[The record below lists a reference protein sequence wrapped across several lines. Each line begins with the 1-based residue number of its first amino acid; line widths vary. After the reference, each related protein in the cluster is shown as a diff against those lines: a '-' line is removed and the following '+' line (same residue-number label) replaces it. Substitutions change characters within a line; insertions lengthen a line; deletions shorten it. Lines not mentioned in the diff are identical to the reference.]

1 MINTDVC
8 IIGAGPSGASTS
20 LMLSKLKI
28 HHYIIDKTIFPR
40 DKTCGDGL
48 ILYAYKSLLALNILD
63 KFLKHPKFIH
73 SKKIKLHINNK
84 LDVQFKESEDRDMAI
99 SYGKRIDFDF
109 FLVNELSNEYTIT
122 EFGNGV
128 KQLKQLPEGILV
140 TLKDGKQILAKIVV
154 GADGIQSVVSKKLAK
169 NKVDRA
175 KTSTFISAYFKDVKD
190 LDPNNEAE
198 IRIHYNK
205 IPLFFYIFPLINNE
219 VNVTLGGNAEKIKK
233 YDINLKEEILSI
245 IETHPKVS
253 CKFKEAKQLSLWR
266 GWGIPYQFRKQKVA
280 GDRFLL
286 VGDAAGLANAFY
298 KEGVGTGMMSGIICA
313 RKIADCIAVNN
324 FSEEFLASY
333 KTDLN
338 TEFGKLLR
346 FSELMLSVSRFK
358 KLFAGIVIIAKKK
371 LERRAMA
378 MIKRRSY

>member
-8 IIGAGPSGASTS
+8 IIGAGPSGTSTS

-28 HHYIIDKTIFPR
+28 DHYIVDKANFPR

-48 ILYAYKSLLALNILD
+48 IMYAYKSLQILEIFD

-73 SKKIKLHINNK
+73 SKKAKLHLNNN
-84 LDVQFKESEDRDMAI
+84 LNIQFKESEDRDMLI

-109 FLVNELSNEYTIT
+109 FLVNELSKEYATS

-128 KQLKQLPEGILV
+128 KELKQLPEGILV

-154 GADGIQSVVSKKLAK
+154 GAEGVQSVVSKKLAK

-175 KTSTFISAYFKDVKD
+175 KTSTFISAYFKDMKH
-190 LDPNNEAE
+190 LDPNYEAE
-198 IRIHYNK
+198 VRMHYK
-205 IPLFFYIFPLINNE
+205 KMPLFFYIFPLINNE
-219 VNVTLGGNAEKIKK
+219 VNVTLGGNTGKIIKH
-233 YDINLKEEILSI
+233 DINLKEEILSI

-253 CKFKEAKQLSLWR
+253 YKFKEAKQLSPWR
-266 GWGIPYQFRKQKVA
+266 GWGIPYQFRKQKVS
-280 GDRFLL
+280 GNRFLL

-313 RKIADCIAVNN
+313 KKIADCIAVDN
-324 FSEEFLASY
+324 FSEEFLANY
-333 KTDLN
+333 KTNLN
-338 TEFGKLLR
+338 NEFGKLLR
-346 FSELMLSVSRFK
+346 FSELMLSALRFK
-358 KLFAGIVIIAKKK
+358 RMLAGIVIITKKRF
-371 LERRAMA
+371 ERKSMA
-378 MIKRRSY
+378 IIKRRSY